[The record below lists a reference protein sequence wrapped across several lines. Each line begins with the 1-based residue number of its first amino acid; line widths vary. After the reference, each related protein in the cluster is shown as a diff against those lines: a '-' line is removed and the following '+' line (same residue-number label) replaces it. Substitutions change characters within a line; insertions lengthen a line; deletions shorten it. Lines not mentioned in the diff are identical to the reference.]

1 LRIRNGRTAQLSS
14 RALEADDRSRLLVV
28 LIVRAR
34 SGLRWLA
41 NAARGLGRHAGLGRR
56 GWRSSGG
63 RGGANGDAEG
73 ACRATVVVL
82 VYCSVK
88 EKRPDSLVAW
98 VKKYTKHEVLDWS

>member
-1 LRIRNGRTAQLSS
+1 MLTIDLVYSSSSSSVLGVGLDGLPMLR
-14 RALEADDRSRLLVV
+14 E
-28 LIVRAR
+28 
-34 SGLRWLA
+34 
-41 NAARGLGRHAGLGRR
+41 

-88 EKRPDSLVAW
+88 EKGPDSLVAW
-98 VKKYTKHEVLDWS
+98 VKKYTKHQVLDWS